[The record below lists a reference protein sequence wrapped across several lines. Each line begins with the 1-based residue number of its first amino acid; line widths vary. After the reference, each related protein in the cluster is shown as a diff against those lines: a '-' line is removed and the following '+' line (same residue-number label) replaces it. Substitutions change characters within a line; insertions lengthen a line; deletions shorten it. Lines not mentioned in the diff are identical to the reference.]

1 MKNSGCVR
9 FNLFTSVYNFSSMSI
24 AWRISNNNA
33 IKAMIQ
39 VAFEKHQNIPET
51 TWIIA
56 LIGSLLLMHPV
67 INEIKILSGQYILPE
82 KDHSSA

>member
-1 MKNSGCVR
+1 
-9 FNLFTSVYNFSSMSI
+9 
-24 AWRISNNNA
+24 
-33 IKAMIQ
+33 MIQ

-67 INEIKILSGQYILPE
+67 INEIKFLSGQYILPE
-82 KDHSSA
+82 KDHSIIQTVWLRNFLLVFPRFVLCLEWVFV

>member
-1 MKNSGCVR
+1 
-9 FNLFTSVYNFSSMSI
+9 
-24 AWRISNNNA
+24 
-33 IKAMIQ
+33 MIQ